1 MRKALLVKQLVLIT
15 TKNASQRYSRERD
28 QNEDEFTLR

>member
-15 TKNASQRYSRERD
+15 TKNANQGYSRERD
-28 QNEDEFTLR
+28 QNEYEFTVR